1 MTALNTYLTFD
12 GNCQEAF
19 DFYKDVFGNELLMM
33 SYFKDMPEDPN
44 CQISD
49 SDKNKVMHVSLPI
62 SDTCTLMGSD
72 TIAEQSKEL
81 VQGNNFSISINA
93 DSKSDAD
100 CLFIALSKNGNVIM
114 PMDDTFWNS
123 YFGMLTDQFGIQWM
137 VSFDQTPNS

>member
-1 MTALNTYLTFD
+1 
-12 GNCQEAF
+12 
-19 DFYKDVFGNELLMM
+19 
-33 SYFKDMPEDPN
+33 
-44 CQISD
+44 
-49 SDKNKVMHVSLPI
+49 
-62 SDTCTLMGSD
+62 MGSD